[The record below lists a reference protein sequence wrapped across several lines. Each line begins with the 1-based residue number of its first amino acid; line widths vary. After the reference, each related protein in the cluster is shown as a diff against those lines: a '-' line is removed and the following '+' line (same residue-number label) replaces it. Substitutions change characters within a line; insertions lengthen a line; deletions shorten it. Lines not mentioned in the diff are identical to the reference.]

1 MFHVMFKAAALL
13 IYLFGTWFTSN
24 FVFLFVVCVLLLA
37 FDFWTVKVRPTAVA
51 APTPV
56 PTAHRPPPA
65 ARM

>member
-1 MFHVMFKAAALL
+1 MFKAAALF

-37 FDFWTVKVRPTAVA
+37 FDFWTVKVWAAVAA

-56 PTAHRPPPA
+56 PAAHRRPPA
-65 ARM
+65 ART